1 MTRILNE
8 GLNYHDMEGMVEP
21 VVSVDEYKAS
31 IGSDD
36 EIVTVAFITKGKQ
49 CGDDLVDWLERGYDW
64 VLDSERSEGELTD
77 GKYLVFVEMNRRYA
91 VPDRIV
97 EMVEDMETLTALPAS
112 QWRVKIDGET
122 YPLRANAF
130 RSHLALSPHEYREQ
144 ESEELNEARS
154 LAGLEHEAVSEVKTY
169 DPELQAMR
177 NIAGL

>member
-8 GLNYHDMEGMVEP
+8 GLNYHDMEGMLEP
-21 VVSVDEYKAS
+21 LVSVDEYKAS

-36 EIVTVAFITKGKQ
+36 EIVTAAFIVKGKQ
-49 CGDDLVDWLERGYDW
+49 CADDLVDWLERGYDW

-97 EMVEDMETLTALPAS
+97 EMVDDLETLTALPAS
-112 QWRVKIDGET
+112 QWQVKIDGET
-122 YPLRANAF
+122 YPMRANAI
-130 RSHLALSPHEYREQ
+130 RPHIATSPHEYREQ
-144 ESEELNEARS
+144 KSEDLNEARN
-154 LAGLEHEAVSEVKTY
+154 LAGLDHESVAESKTY

-177 NIAGL
+177 DIAGL